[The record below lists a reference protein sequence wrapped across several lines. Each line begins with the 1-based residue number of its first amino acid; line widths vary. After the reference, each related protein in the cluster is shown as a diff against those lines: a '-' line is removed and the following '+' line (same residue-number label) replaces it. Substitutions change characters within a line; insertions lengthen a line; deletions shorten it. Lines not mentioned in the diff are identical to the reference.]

1 MKGTVWYP
9 AIVLLR
15 SWMPP
20 HWVTA
25 QGSNGSSYALPVG
38 SCAPY
43 WWVVSNNEGGIR
55 TAVRVSTVTRWHND
69 QRSSLFLKAKLQ
81 MRLSQMWNGTEC
93 FLKAWIQER
102 NQLVLFPSGSNLIL
116 LPGAFR
122 NLYLGSLFA
131 FFHATSDLPTFY
143 SFWVHH

>member
-43 WWVVSNNEGGIR
+43 WWVVSNYEGGIR

-69 QRSSLFLKAKLQ
+69 QRSSPFLKAKLQ
-81 MRLSQMWNGTEC
+81 MRLSQTWNGTEC
-93 FLKAWIQER
+93 FLKAWIQEC

-116 LPGAFR
+116 VRFVIHILARCLRSSMQLQTCQP
-122 NLYLGSLFA
+122 
-131 FFHATSDLPTFY
+131 FY
-143 SFWVHH
+143 SFWINH